1 MNYYPLN
8 IGDYLA
14 HTCHLTHMEDLA
26 YFRLINLYYLN
37 ESPIEGTVA
46 TIAKSIRMNDNA
58 TEIQYV
64 LNEFFIEE
72 DGRWLNKRCDKEIS
86 IYKSKQNQSSLAGIA
101 SGVARRNARSTGAE
115 QTLNQTRNSKQET
128 INKKDSTPLKLLSIN
143 YKIPK
148 QTAKDYI
155 ALRNKKNA
163 PVTATSMN
171 LIQKEAEKA
180 GISLEAALKLCIEN
194 SWRGFKSDWLKA
206 VKEYGKGSQG
216 KTFDWRSS
224 ENGVKA
230 KGVELKIYPNIG
242 ESLDAYKQRLL
253 RGER

>member
-64 LNEFFIEE
+64 LNEFFVEE
-72 DGRWLNKRCDKEIS
+72 DGRWLNKRCDKEIA
-86 IYKSKQNQSSLAGIA
+86 IYKNKQNQSSLAGIA
-101 SGVARRNARSTGAE
+101 SGIARRNARSASV
-115 QTLNQTRNSKQET
+115 QHPLNQTRNKIQDT
-128 INKKDSTPLKLLSIN
+128 INKKDSTPLTLLTVD

-171 LIQKEAEKA
+171 LIQKESQKA
-180 GISLEAALKLCIEN
+180 GIALETALKLCIEN
-194 SWRGFKSDWLKA
+194 SWRGFKADWLKA
-206 VKEYGKGSQG
+206 NKVSQG
-216 KTFDWRSS
+216 KSHDWRSS
-224 ENGVKA
+224 ENAVKA
-230 KGVELKIYPNIG
+230 KGEELKIYPNIG